1 MYFALSISIENMMS
15 QAIHKTRQ
23 TMFVTGPR
31 ATKVA
36 FIAVTD
42 SKSGYLSA
50 GVYTGKSMRNITLIG
65 SKYHARQKF
74 YIQRDV
80 AKDLKEGHLMKMD
93 HYISNA
99 KNITKNLP
107 RHSCRKELVS
117 HLV

>member
-1 MYFALSISIENMMS
+1 MMS
-15 QAIHKTRQ
+15 QAIYKTRQ

-31 ATKVA
+31 ATKEA
-36 FIAVTD
+36 FIADTD
-42 SKSGYLSA
+42 SKNGYLSE
-50 GVYTGKSMRNITLIG
+50 GVYTGKSMRNITFIG
-65 SKYHARQKF
+65 SMYHARRKF
-74 YIQRDV
+74 YIERDA

-99 KNITKNLP
+99 KNLTQHLP